1 MEWVGDLAD
10 RAGPAVV
17 RVVDRLV
24 AGQAPI
30 SSKHYPLGGHAGVH
44 LLLRRHG
51 FIQLESLY
59 LAALQLGLNLFQH
72 L

>member
-17 RVVDRLV
+17 RVVDQLV

-30 SSKHYPLGGHAGVH
+30 SAKYYPLGGHAGMH
-44 LLLRRHG
+44 LLLQRHG
-51 FIQLESLY
+51 LIETQGLY
-59 LAALQLGLNLFQH
+59 LPALQLGLNLLQH